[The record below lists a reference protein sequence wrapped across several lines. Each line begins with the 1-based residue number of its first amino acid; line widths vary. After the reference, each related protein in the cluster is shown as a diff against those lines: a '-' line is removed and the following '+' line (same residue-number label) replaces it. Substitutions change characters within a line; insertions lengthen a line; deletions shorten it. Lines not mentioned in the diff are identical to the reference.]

1 MDKIR
6 KALEK
11 LSKKERA
18 QIKTILTRLNS
29 GRFEGLNVKKLRG
42 REDIFRVRKGGSRI
56 IYRLQGQNI
65 FILAIG
71 RRRESTYEF

>member
-42 REDIFRVRKGGSRI
+42 REDIFRVRKGGFRI